1 MVLSINKWN
10 SLKEITLSIFQELIV
25 SSYLRLTLKWGHSLT
40 KALLVSTSTLGPSF
54 YLQSSVLVDYL

>member
-1 MVLSINKWN
+1 MVLYINYWN

-25 SSYLRLTLKWGHSLT
+25 SSYLLLTLKWGHSFT
-40 KALLVSTSTLGPSF
+40 KTLLVSTSTLGPSF